1 MGEDSK
7 GAYPP
12 VPPNLKAAGRMPAN
26 TRRKTIISRHDG
38 RWRAF
43 SSQETHPLLFLQAG
57 KSAYA
62 SDLIL
67 FGEPIQNVKDE
78 QSFRYRD
85 KNIPDLASS
94 NLKNMFPETTAFI
107 RSVLASG
114 GKVLIHCM
122 MGVSRS
128 TSALI
133 AVSPPSFS

>member
-1 MGEDSK
+1 M
-7 GAYPP
+7 
-12 VPPNLKAAGRMPAN
+12 
-26 TRRKTIISRHDG
+26 
-38 RWRAF
+38 
-43 SSQETHPLLFLQAG
+43 QAG

-94 NLKNMFPETTAFI
+94 NLKNIFPETTAFI

-114 GKVLIHCM
+114 GKVLVHCM

-133 AVSPPSFS
+133 AVSSPSFPSSSLKFIPD